1 MPRRKREDPPGP
13 SSPLWCLS
21 YGDMVTNVLVFF
33 VLLFAFS
40 EIDKSKYEQIANSLR
55 GALTGKSGVLQGG
68 SVVMQE
74 KGGEQYPAVIEDEF
88 RGVMEKINEELSRE
102 GENIGGVEV
111 YLEERGLV
119 ISFKEKFFF
128 DIGKADLR
136 PAAVEAL
143 LRVGKTLKEDN
154 HQIRVEGHTC
164 DLPINT
170 PQYPSNWELSTARAI
185 NVVRFLIERVKL
197 EPARLSV
204 SGYGPYRP
212 IVPNINETNRARNR
226 RVDIVLLYHDEDE

>member
-136 PAAVEAL
+136 PAAVE
-143 LRVGKTLKEDN
+143 
-154 HQIRVEGHTC
+154 
-164 DLPINT
+164 
-170 PQYPSNWELSTARAI
+170 S
-185 NVVRFLIERVKL
+185 
-197 EPARLSV
+197 PA
-204 SGYGPYRP
+204 
-212 IVPNINETNRARNR
+212 
-226 RVDIVLLYHDEDE
+226 